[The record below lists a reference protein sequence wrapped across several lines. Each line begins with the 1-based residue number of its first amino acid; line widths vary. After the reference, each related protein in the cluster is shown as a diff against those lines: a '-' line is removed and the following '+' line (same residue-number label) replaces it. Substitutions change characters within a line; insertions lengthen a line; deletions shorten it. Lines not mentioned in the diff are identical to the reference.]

1 MTTLRRRLLVPV
13 SLAVLSLGATGV
25 TVGTSIHFHQKAALE
40 EQAFNA
46 RQTWTEKKL
55 AGLDR
60 LEKKCPDASCKQKV
74 QDARTAFSQVLGT
87 HEQLVKN
94 SNDFAN
100 IQVLLA
106 VVSAVCTVF
115 ASSFI
120 KSQIS
125 ADNITKKIRTENGAQ
140 S

>member
-13 SLAVLSLGATGV
+13 TLTALSLVGTGV
-25 TVGTSIHFHQKAALE
+25 SVGTSIHFHKQATLE

-60 LEKKCPDASCKQKV
+60 LEKKCPDKSCKQKL
-74 QDARTAFSQVLGT
+74 QDERTAFNQVLGT
-87 HEQLVKN
+87 HEKLVKN
-94 SNDFAN
+94 SNDLAN
-100 IQVLLA
+100 IQVILA
-106 VVSAVCTVF
+106 VVFAFCTFF
-115 ASSFI
+115 AGSSV
-120 KSQIS
+120 KSR
-125 ADNITKKIRTENGAQ
+125 IREERLFNQLQREQGEK